1 MKKRLKQ
8 LLICVPFLLII
19 CVIGARTV
27 YDAIPGFL
35 ETRSSIMQV
44 TASESLL
51 KEKLYGKN
59 TFLEFA
65 GATLKLLNRS
75 LVGDGQFY
83 KDSDGIMHLLNGE
96 QSAYL
101 LEEST
106 KYLGQQLK
114 NRGIPFLVC
123 QIAER
128 GTYGDSLS
136 KFFDSVTT
144 AYIEPLK
151 TAAAA
156 VEAQYLDYTQVFDNA
171 GYLSTDIFLK
181 TDIHYTTNAEF
192 LILQNVIEKLEL
204 ECGLSF
210 GDKKT
215 VLDINNYTIE
225 KYPFIGNLVAS
236 IGQIYAGT
244 DTFEYYLPKF
254 QTSLHL
260 VNPSSGLQKDGSFEQ
275 VCMNGFRDWEN
286 QSVRT
291 YRITDY
297 LQWPSPYYRITNDL
311 VHSNDVLVI
320 GCSMRMRTI
329 AYLSLMCRSVTV
341 LDPRYFNGI
350 DYLSQALNSDYDA
363 VILFASNYLLDGIG
377 GYDASILSFE
387 IESLPDDK
395 FDLHVTVSNDGSMP
409 WTGNIYL
416 QAMVPENG
424 LTESAFLDPDTHVV
438 PGEEYTFTF
447 ESLDQ
452 DILTSL
458 ISVQM
463 QKNGQFAFGN
473 TATIVVPLGEYSSE
487 VISQRFEGSDLLV
500 TVKNTSSVTWK
511 SEYQVKCG
519 LFSDGN
525 DTGLRAII
533 PYGTQVLPGES
544 ITFRFENV
552 KPQLMDRSE
561 IVMLQESVAYFPE
574 RTAVEL
580 SN

>member
-1 MKKRLKQ
+1 M
-8 LLICVPFLLII
+8 LII
-19 CVIGARTV
+19 FVIGARTL
-27 YDAIPGFL
+27 YDAIPVFL
-35 ETRSSIMQV
+35 ETQSSIMQV
-44 TASESLL
+44 TASEGLL

-59 TFLEFA
+59 TFVEFA
-65 GATLKLLNRS
+65 GATLKLLNRG
-75 LVGDGQFY
+75 LIGDGQFY
-83 KDSDGIMHLLNGE
+83 KDSDGVMHLLRGE

-106 KYLGQQLK
+106 KDLGQQLK
-114 NRGIPFLVC
+114 NREIPFLVC

-128 GTYGDSLS
+128 GTYGDFLS
-136 KFFDSVTT
+136 KCVDLVST

-151 TAAAA
+151 TVAAE
-156 VEAQYLDYTQVFDNA
+156 VGAQYLDYTQVFNNT

-181 TDIHYTTNAEF
+181 TDIHYRTNAEF

-210 GDKKT
+210 ENKKT
-215 VLDINNYTIE
+215 VLDINNYTID

-236 IGQIYAGT
+236 VGQIYAGT

-260 VNPSSGLQKDGSFEQ
+260 VNPSSELQKDGSFEQ

-320 GCSMRMRTI
+320 GCSMSMRTV

-341 LDPRYFNGI
+341 LDPRYFDGI
-350 DYLSQALNSDYDA
+350 DYLNQALNSDYDA
-363 VILFASNYLLDGIG
+363 VILFASNNLLNGIG
-377 GYDASILSFE
+377 GYGASVQSFE
-387 IESLPDDK
+387 IESLPGEK
-395 FDLHVTVSNDGSMP
+395 FNLHVTVLNDGTMP

-416 QAMVPENG
+416 QATVSG
-424 LTESAFLDPDTHVV
+424 LNTIESSFLSSNNPVV
-438 PGEEYTFTF
+438 PGEVYTFTF

-452 DILTSL
+452 NLLTNL

-463 QKNGQFAFGN
+463 QNNGQFAFGN
-473 TATIVVPLGEYSSE
+473 NKIILSPLDEYSSE
-487 VISQRFEGSDLLV
+487 VVSQRFENSDLFV
-500 TVKNTSSVTWK
+500 TVKNTSSVIWK
-511 SEYQVKCG
+511 PEYQVKCG
-519 LFSDGN
+519 LTVDGK
-525 DTGLRAII
+525 DIGLRATI
-533 PYGTQVLPGES
+533 PYGTQVPPGES
-544 ITFRFENV
+544 FEFRFEDV
-552 KPQLMDRSE
+552 KPQLSYGSE
-561 IVMLQESVAYFPE
+561 IMMLQESIAYFPE
-574 RTAVEL
+574 RTPVEL
-580 SN
+580 LN